1 MRCVTLY
8 VTLINSGVNVQLFVE
23 CNREQFRGNYTHA
36 YDFFL
41 EDGSDSD
48 DLSDYDQHGLFK
60 QQLCQS
66 FCFTELRMYNFKYDH
81 LCYMLGKLLKSSLN
95 ENFIKFPRK

>member
-23 CNREQFRGNYTHA
+23 CNREQLRGNYTHA

-60 QQLCQS
+60 
-66 FCFTELRMYNFKYDH
+66 
-81 LCYMLGKLLKSSLN
+81 
-95 ENFIKFPRK
+95 